1 MRGFLLL
8 YYAHPSVLARPSD
21 NMLSSGRLGFYAF
34 ALLYRFFCACF
45 SQGLFFRACRRCR
58 ILSHLCLLACV
69 RSRAAVKRRAR
80 VLRVRRGYAVF
91 CCYFWCFC
99 AINES
104 VCDFESTRD
113 KGVGVQNPAVSRR
126 DWASADST
134 EAHEVLSAR
143 LTRRAEREVLRA
155 GSNTGISG
163 VILYGSRQ
171 SRTCDLSFTRGS
183 AHVAAAKKKGE
194 RCPHDCV
201 PVTRAKDFLLRDSVC
216 VSFNRARRA
225 EFPSLTALS
234 RARPRACLRT
244 RLFCADLHKRLCACA
259 VQWYN
264 ETRREPSRGVTLPP
278 RHTV

>member
-183 AHVAAAKKKGE
+183 AHVAAAKKKG
-194 RCPHDCV
+194 
-201 PVTRAKDFLLRDSVC
+201 SV
-216 VSFNRARRA
+216 ART
-225 EFPSLTALS
+225 TA
-234 RARPRACLRT
+234 C
-244 RLFCADLHKRLCACA
+244 
-259 VQWYN
+259 
-264 ETRREPSRGVTLPP
+264 PSRVQRIFYCVIPFAFRSIEHAAPSFRRLRRFLARVHALAYGRDCFALIYTNGCAPARYNGIMRRDESPP
-278 RHTV
+278 EE